1 MTVTIARL
9 NLCVANGLINMDPFY
24 CSCSACRKFLKKY
37 FKGYE
42 SLLNESEEE
51 RIKRTRIVSASLGKS
66 GNKDSCSIRL
76 GDRVVIRGNQTGFVK
91 FVGPLSDSI
100 GAELYIGVQL
110 DENGIHCANFR
121 LKLTDIFLR
130 SWFSHERYY

>member
-42 SLLNESEEE
+42 HLFLESEEE
-51 RIKRTRIVSASLGKS
+51 RTKRTRVISAPLEKS
-66 GNKDSCSIRL
+66 GNKDTCTIRL
-76 GDRVVIRGNQTGFVK
+76 GDRVTIRNNQKGFVK
-91 FVGPLSDSI
+91 FIGTLSDNI
-100 GAELYIGVQL
+100 GAELYIGIQL
-110 DENGIHCANFR
+110 DENGTFC
-121 LKLTDIFLR
+121 
-130 SWFSHERYY
+130 